1 MLDKKPSS
9 QVARGNK
16 SYAVRRLR
24 ERTQVPL
31 SDFFYG
37 ILATYMGVS
46 QTKKNLQWSVFVFAF
61 IFLFST
67 ALYVV
72 ADEAA
77 TMTTVAFDD
86 SDGDGLSDE
95 EEKIYG
101 TDPTVAD
108 TDGDSY
114 SDGVEIKGGF
124 DPLKPA
130 PGDRVTPEEVN
141 TDIGTTGEAAEN
153 LTEKATQGLVNLVN
167 EKSESDGAKEIT
179 QEDLDTV
186 IADVMTPNEE
196 DIVLPEVDM
205 SQIKIKEV
213 PETLSGEDAVEQHRQ
228 DAVEYL
234 TLVSYIFISNSP
246 AQIRDMSGLKS
257 FLLDSSNKVILGM
270 LSGNYTFMD
279 SLEEMGKKSLDEV
292 EKIEVPESML
302 DTHVKT
308 IKLLTFASTLKA
320 SIKAS
325 LSPNDPIGQMYT
337 LSKVQGFLMTFDSYT
352 QETQGIL
359 TAIGVKNIPLD
370 I

>member
-1 MLDKKPSS
+1 MKQTQNNGKHRQYYFWRNYHKKEVDLVEVENTRLKLFEFKWKAGSKL
-9 QVARGNK
+9 K
-16 SYAVRRLR
+16 SYR
-24 ERTQVPL
+24 VPTE
-31 SDFFYG
+31 F
-37 ILATYMGVS
+37 T
-46 QTKKNLQWSVFVFAF
+46 N
-61 IFLFST
+61 
-67 ALYVV
+67 
-72 ADEAA
+72 
-77 TMTTVAFDD
+77 
-86 SDGDGLSDE
+86 E
-95 EEKIYG
+95 EFHI
-101 TDPTVAD
+101 V
-108 TDGDSY
+108 
-114 SDGVEIKGGF
+114 
-124 DPLKPA
+124 
-130 PGDRVTPEEVN
+130 
-141 TDIGTTGEAAEN
+141 
-153 LTEKATQGLVNLVN
+153 
-167 EKSESDGAKEIT
+167 T